1 LNIANKRKYDVGY
14 VIKVEKL
21 VDATNRVKGMWQMN
35 MYFEQY
41 DMSITDGSRECPNVT
56 NTEKAL
62 EDYRKNLLAR
72 KRTATCQP
80 VANFVLT
87 YSDAKNILDK
97 FVNVYEQSSIQR
109 LNESVDDGGLKASAR
124 SRNGHCRMCR

>member
-1 LNIANKRKYDVGY
+1 MTLD
-14 VIKVEKL
+14 IKIEKL
-21 VDATNRVKGMWQMN
+21 VDVTNWVKGMWQMN
-35 MYFEQY
+35 MYFEQH
-41 DMSITDGSRECPNVT
+41 DIMSTIDGSWKCPNIT

-62 EDYRKNLLAR
+62 EDYGKNLRAR
-72 KRTATCQP
+72 KRDNAQTAACQP
-80 VANFVLT
+80 VTNFVLT
-87 YSDAKNILDK
+87 YSDAKDILDK